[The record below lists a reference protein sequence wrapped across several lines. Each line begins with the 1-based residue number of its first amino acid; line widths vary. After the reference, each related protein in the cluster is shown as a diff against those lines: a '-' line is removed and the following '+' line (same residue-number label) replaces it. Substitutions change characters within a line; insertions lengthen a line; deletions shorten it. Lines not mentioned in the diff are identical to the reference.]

1 MAQKNNIDASIL
13 IVNFNNAKYLKKS
26 IESALNQSYKNKEVI
41 VVDDISDDQSVD
53 ILNHYK
59 KKIKFFINKKKT
71 KYGSYNQINSL
82 YNAYLIS
89 RGKYLFFLDSDDFF
103 KKNKLE
109 NLIKKYKNDSTIDVI
124 FDLPIY
130 KFKNKIFKKKFKQ
143 KKFILSDWPRFTPQ
157 SCISVRRN
165 YAKFFFK
172 HLRIKKYPTIW
183 FDFRLAIFSFIKNK
197 EIFVLKNY
205 LTYYRQLDNSASKR
219 YKMFTKN
226 WWVRRMEAHNFFS
239 FVSKKLK
246 QKYKLSIDKLITTI
260 VYKFIYE

>member
-1 MAQKNNIDASIL
+1 M
-13 IVNFNNAKYLKKS
+13 
-26 IESALNQSYKNKEVI
+26 
-41 VVDDISDDQSVD
+41 
-53 ILNHYK
+53 
-59 KKIKFFINKKKT
+59 
-71 KYGSYNQINSL
+71 
-82 YNAYLIS
+82 
-89 RGKYLFFLDSDDFF
+89 FFLDSDDFF
-103 KKNKLE
+103 KKDKLK

-172 HLRIKKYPTIW
+172 HLRIKKYPSIW
-183 FDFRLAIFSFIKNK
+183 FDFRLAIFSFIKKK
-197 EIFVLKNY
+197 EKFFLKKY

-226 WWVRRMEAHNFFS
+226 WWVRRMKHINFFIH
-239 FVSKKLK
+239 F
-246 QKYKLSIDKLITTI
+246 
-260 VYKFIYE
+260 